1 MRTRQIEA
9 FRAVMLSGG
18 ITRAAELMNVTQPAV
33 TRLIRDL
40 QEATQLELFVRRGAR
55 LLPTSEALSLY
66 HEVERSYIGLD
77 RIAQAAEDLRAH
89 RAGTLRIAALPALA
103 NGFLPRFVG
112 GFLAGR
118 PKLDLTLHG
127 LGSALVLDWVA
138 AGQCDLGFAANPI
151 EHSTV
156 AAETLGPV
164 ASVAVVPAGHR
175 AARRRYL
182 IPAHLANE
190 TFISLGQST
199 LIRHRIDAAFAETG
213 VPRQLRVETPLSEIA
228 CALVSSGIGVSIVD
242 PFTAAEF
249 AGRGVVAK
257 SFRPQIGFDFSALYS
272 TQRPLSSIARAF
284 LAAFKAHIAEF
295 MRHWPHR

>member
-40 QEATQLELFVRRGAR
+40 QETTRLELFVRRGAR

-66 HEVERSYIGLD
+66 HEVERSYVGID

-89 RAGTLRIAALPALA
+89 RAGTLRIAAMPALA

-112 GFLAGR
+112 RFLAGR
-118 PKLDLTLHG
+118 PKLDLALHG
-127 LGSALVLDWVA
+127 LGSPLVLDWVA

-151 EHSTV
+151 EHPTV
-156 AAETLGPV
+156 TAEPLGPV
-164 ASVAVVPAGHR
+164 ATVAVVPAGHR
-175 AARRRYL
+175 HARRRFL
-182 IPAHLANE
+182 TPAHLANE
-190 TFISLGQST
+190 TFVSLGQST
-199 LIRHRIDAAFAETG
+199 LIRHRIDAAFAEAG
-213 VPRQLRVETPLSEIA
+213 VPRQLRVETPLSEIS
-228 CALVSSGIGVSIVD
+228 CALVSSGIGVSIVE

-257 SFRPQIGFDFSALYS
+257 TFRPRIDFDFSALYS
-272 TQRPLSSIARAF
+272 TQRPLSGIARAF
-284 LAAFKAHIAEF
+284 LTAFKAHITEF